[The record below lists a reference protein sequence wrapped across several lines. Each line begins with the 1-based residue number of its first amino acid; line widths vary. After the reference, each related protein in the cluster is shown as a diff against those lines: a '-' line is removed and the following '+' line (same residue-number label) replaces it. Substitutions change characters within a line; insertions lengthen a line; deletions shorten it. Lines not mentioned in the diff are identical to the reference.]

1 MGNNKQDKGFKI
13 AVLAIMVVFATL
25 FYIEYV
31 RSNRY
36 IAIPHGD
43 ALGWVFDTQEE
54 MYVRPYNGNVKNY
67 NK

>member
-1 MGNNKQDKGFKI
+1 MENNKQNNSFKI
-13 AVLAIMVVFATL
+13 AVLAIVVVFATL

-36 IAIPHGD
+36 IAISHGD
-43 ALGWVFDTQEE
+43 GIGWVFDTQEE
-54 MYVRPYNGNVKNY
+54 MYMRPYNGNVKNY